1 MNTIEQ
7 KSLQIIAGPCAAES
21 REQMLQTA
29 QEAMKRGIGTV
40 RMSLWKPRTAP
51 GWSGIWEKG
60 IPVFLEI
67 ADMGVRPATEVLL
80 PRHVEHIL
88 NGTIAKNRDARVLLW
103 LGSRNQ
109 NDILQ
114 RDIGSIIA
122 GEPRVQLMVKNQMW
136 KDRKH
141 WEGIIDHVVSGGA
154 SPLQLLLCH
163 RGFAPG
169 SKTLRN
175 IPDMDMALRVKDSLS
190 RKHNVPMPLILDGS
204 HIAGMS
210 AENVMRTTER
220 LSQKTLTIDG
230 RTLKIDG
237 LMLETHPD
245 PDRAQ
250 TDKNQQLTWGQLDT
264 LRARLARRG
273 MV

>member
-1 MNTIEQ
+1 MNSIERP
-7 KSLQIIAGPCAAES
+7 LQIIAGPCAAES
-21 REQMLQTA
+21 RGQMLQTA

-40 RMSLWKPRTAP
+40 RMSLWKPRTTP

-67 ADMGVRPATEVLL
+67 TSMGIRPATEVLL

-88 NGTIAKNRDARVLLW
+88 SGTVAKNRDARVLLW

-114 RDIGSIIA
+114 RDIGSVIA

-136 KDRKH
+136 KDQRH

-154 SPLQLLLCH
+154 SPEQLLLSH

-169 SKTLRN
+169 NKILRN
-175 IPDMDMALRVKDSLS
+175 IPDMEMALRVKDNLS
-190 RKHNVPMPLILDGS
+190 RKHNVHMPLILDGS
-204 HIAGMS
+204 HIAGIS
-210 AENVMRTTER
+210 PENVMRTTER
-220 LSQKTLTIDG
+220 LSRKTLTIDG
-230 RTLKIDG
+230 RTLRIDG
-237 LMLETHPD
+237 LILETHPD
-245 PDRAQ
+245 PAHAQ

-264 LRARLARRG
+264 LRSRLARKG
-273 MV
+273 IV